1 LIPPIRIILH
11 PIGRVGDHKVR
22 IDAAEHAL
30 DVSRDRAIAAEET
43 VPALGLALELV
54 PAMLTGA
61 RDRHRLIARSIGVVL
76 WHFGHVTFAPR
87 SHRSPVRDTG
97 CSGASGASSGSVS
110 PCAVREQIA
119 RSNSPNPV
127 SARSKPPSFS

>member
-1 LIPPIRIILH
+1 MPGPCLHAAGVPNIDNLSWKQIPCIAPIGAPIVIDFSYGSRAKRLAVVSVPLIPPIRIILH

-30 DVSRDRAIAAEET
+30 DVSRDRALAAEET
-43 VPALGLALELV
+43 VPALELV

-76 WHFGHVTFAPR
+76 
-87 SHRSPVRDTG
+87 
-97 CSGASGASSGSVS
+97 
-110 PCAVREQIA
+110 
-119 RSNSPNPV
+119 
-127 SARSKPPSFS
+127 